1 MWDIP
6 LLFVSSWKW
15 PGSSPQGSRGG
26 SDRGEGVSARG
37 PSPCRLQTHLPLTLC
52 RNRALS
58 GADAQLA
65 PFKAALGTEAMGIPL
80 PLGDSSDRGAGPSW
94 RQVADSQG
102 TCQGRGSVPSV
113 AGLRGAGGSPPDSP
127 RFPGTT
133 CHPGQLQTQGS
144 GQRGALGRGATCS
157 PDLCTGSFGRFPS
170 CPSDP
175 AAPWRHTA
183 ALGRVSNGPRLE
195 GPAAR
200 VTPKPGLC
208 SGLFS
213 LTLFS
218 AGAFPDSH
226 SP

>member
-1 MWDIP
+1 
-6 LLFVSSWKW
+6 
-15 PGSSPQGSRGG
+15 
-26 SDRGEGVSARG
+26 
-37 PSPCRLQTHLPLTLC
+37 
-52 RNRALS
+52 
-58 GADAQLA
+58 
-65 PFKAALGTEAMGIPL
+65 MGIPL
-80 PLGDSSDRGAGPSW
+80 PLGDSSDRGEGPSW

-208 SGLFS
+208 SGLFALVCS
-213 LTLFS
+213 LVWQQALHKLPSLPGTLTPLFIWS
-218 AGAFPDSH
+218 KH
-226 SP
+226 SDPRGWPQQTSPVPGHPSLSQTPRHPISWGGRGLKFNHQCFG